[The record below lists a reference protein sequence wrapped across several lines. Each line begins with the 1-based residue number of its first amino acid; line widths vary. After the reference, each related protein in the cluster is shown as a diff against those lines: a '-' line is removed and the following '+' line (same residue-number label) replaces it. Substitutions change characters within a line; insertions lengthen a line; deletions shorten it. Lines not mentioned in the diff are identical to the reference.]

1 MKADLATAGGGLPW
15 LGNSR
20 ETIDLVGKLWDI
32 ECRHLLG
39 KLTRAEYRRALV
51 ALRGD
56 SARWRSPTANSRRKI
71 DD

>member
-1 MKADLATAGGGLPW
+1 MKTDAVTAGGGLSW

-20 ETIDLVGKLWDI
+20 QTIDLVGKLWDI

-39 KLTRAEYRRALV
+39 KLTRADHRRAVV

>member
-1 MKADLATAGGGLPW
+1 MKADAATAGDGLSW

-39 KLTRAEYRRALV
+39 KLTRAEYQRAVV

-56 SARWRSPTANSRRKI
+56 SARWRSPTANSRRMI

>member
-1 MKADLATAGGGLPW
+1 MKADLATAVGGLSW
-15 LGNSR
+15 LGDSR
-20 ETIDLVGKLWDI
+20 ETIELVGKLWDV

-39 KLTRAEYRRALV
+39 SLTRAEYRHAVV

-56 SARWRSPTANSRRKI
+56 LARWRSPTANSRRKI

>member
-1 MKADLATAGGGLPW
+1 MKADLAAAGGGLSR
-15 LGNSR
+15 LGNLP

-39 KLTRAEYRRALV
+39 KLTRAEYRQAVV
-51 ALRGD
+51 ALCE
-56 SARWRSPTANSRRKI
+56 SARWRSSTANSRRMI

>member
-1 MKADLATAGGGLPW
+1 MKADAATAGGGQPW
-15 LGNSR
+15 LGNPR

-32 ECRHLLG
+32 ERRHLLG
-39 KLTRAEYRRALV
+39 KLTRAEYRHAVV

-56 SARWRSPTANSRRKI
+56 SARWHSPTANSRRKI

>member
-1 MKADLATAGGGLPW
+1 MKADAATAGGGLPW

-20 ETIDLVGKLWDI
+20 ETIELVGKLWDI
-32 ECRHLLG
+32 ERRHLLG
-39 KLTRAEYRRALV
+39 KLSRAEYRHAVV

-56 SARWRSPTANSRRKI
+56 PARGRPPTANSRRKI

>member
-1 MKADLATAGGGLPW
+1 MKAGPAAAGGGLSR
-15 LGNSR
+15 LGNLP

-39 KLTRAEYRRALV
+39 KLTRAEYRRAVV
-51 ALRGD
+51 ALCG
-56 SARWRSPTANSRRKI
+56 STRWQSPTANSRRMI

>member
-1 MKADLATAGGGLPW
+1 MKADLATAGGGLSW

-39 KLTRAEYRRALV
+39 KLTRAEYQRAVV
-51 ALRGD
+51 ALCGD
-56 SARWRSPTANSRRKI
+56 SARRCSPTANSRRMI

>member
-1 MKADLATAGGGLPW
+1 MKADAATVDGGLPW

-39 KLTRAEYRRALV
+39 KLTRAEYRRTVV

-56 SARWRSPTANSRRKI
+56 SVKWRSPAANSRKKI
-71 DD
+71 GD

>member
-1 MKADLATAGGGLPW
+1 MTVDLATAGGGLSW

-39 KLTRAEYRRALV
+39 KLSPAEYRHAVV

>member
-1 MKADLATAGGGLPW
+1 MKADAAMAGGGLSW
-15 LGNSR
+15 LGNSP

-32 ECRHLLG
+32 ERRHLLG
-39 KLTRAEYRRALV
+39 KLTRAEYRHAVV

-56 SARWRSPTANSRRKI
+56 SARWHSPTANSRRKI

>member
-1 MKADLATAGGGLPW
+1 MKADPAAAGGGLSW

-20 ETIDLVGKLWDI
+20 ETIDLVGKLWDL

-39 KLTRAEYRRALV
+39 KLTRAEYRHAVV

-56 SARWRSPTANSRRKI
+56 SARWRSPTANSRRMI
-71 DD
+71 ND

>member
-1 MKADLATAGGGLPW
+1 MKADAATAGGGLSW
-15 LGNSR
+15 LGNSS

-56 SARWRSPTANSRRKI
+56 SERWRSPTANSRRKI

>member
-1 MKADLATAGGGLPW
+1 MKTDSATAGGALPW

-20 ETIDLVGKLWDI
+20 ETIELVSKLWDI

-39 KLTRAEYRRALV
+39 KLTRAEYRRAVV

>member
-1 MKADLATAGGGLPW
+1 MKADAATAGSGLSW

-39 KLTRAEYRRALV
+39 KLTRAEYRRAIV

-56 SARWRSPTANSRRKI
+56 SARWRQPTANSRRKI

>member
-1 MKADLATAGGGLPW
+1 MKADAATAGGGLSS

-20 ETIDLVGKLWDI
+20 DTIDMVGKLWDI

-39 KLTRAEYRRALV
+39 KLTRAEYRRAVV

-56 SARWRSPTANSRRKI
+56 SARWRSPTAHSRRKI